1 VHRLQDFRQW
11 YNCSVQTPKR
21 AEPRLAIE
29 KPINWSNF
37 LTLSSV
43 AVLVGTEIIGT
54 AWAAGWALGGWF
66 QLSDT
71 FSRILEFIFIGCG
84 LTALYYFM
92 RQALK
97 IEPIRG

>member
-1 VHRLQDFRQW
+1 
-11 YNCSVQTPKR
+11 
-21 AEPRLAIE
+21 LAAS
-29 KPINWSNF
+29 KPINWTNF
-37 LTLSSV
+37 LTLMSV

-71 FSRILEFIFIGCG
+71 FSRILEVLFILFG
-84 LTALYYFM
+84 LTALFYFM

-97 IEPIRG
+97 YEPIRR